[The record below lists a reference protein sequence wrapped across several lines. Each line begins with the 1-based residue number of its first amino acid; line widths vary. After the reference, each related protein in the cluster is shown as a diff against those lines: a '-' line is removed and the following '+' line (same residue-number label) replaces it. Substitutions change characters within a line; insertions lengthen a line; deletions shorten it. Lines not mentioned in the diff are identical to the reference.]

1 MIQIHPSRAKALK
14 QLDTFVENNLA
25 LYARDRNFD
34 FGPDKRSNTS
44 CLSPYVTHGVLSEK
58 EIIKEAI
65 KKFPFSKIEKF
76 IQEVL
81 WRTYWKGWL
90 ERRPSLWTDF
100 VNDLENLK
108 KDFQNNKILKN
119 AINGNTDIECFNDW
133 VNELK
138 KTGYLHNHARMWF
151 SSIWIFT
158 LDLPWQLGA
167 EFFMKHLKDGDPASN
182 TLSWR
187 WTAGLQTK
195 GKNYVAQE
203 WNIKK
208 FTNQRYEKVKLNE
221 NATPIV
227 SDKEYIQ
234 INPEF
239 DNSEI
244 TEDQTLLIFDNQLCF
259 EESDF
264 KNYKFKKIILIKNTN
279 LTRSIE
285 LDECLVKFK
294 SDLIADQQTRLQDKF
309 EVEIRDISYLKNF
322 DLFNAI
328 ALYPGIG
335 ENFDFLNENK
345 INLKFLYRE
354 FDQITNQYCNK
365 GFFNF
370 KKFIP
375 KILVFNKLGI

>member
-1 MIQIHPSRAKALK
+1 MIQIYPSRIKALE
-14 QLDTFVENNLA
+14 QLNSFVENNLI

-34 FGPDKRSNTS
+34 FGPDKRTNTS
-44 CLSPYVTHGVLSEK
+44 CLSPYVTHGVLNEK
-58 EIIKEAI
+58 EIIKI
-65 KKFPFSKIEKF
+65 SLKKFPFSKIEKF

-108 KDFQNNKILKN
+108 KDFQNNKNLKN
-119 AINGNTDIECFNDW
+119 AINGNTDIECLNHW

-264 KNYKFKKIILIKNTN
+264 KNYKFKKIILIKNSN

-309 EVEIRDISYLKNF
+309 EVEIKDISYLKNF
-322 DLFNAI
+322 DLSSVI
-328 ALYPGIG
+328 ALYPGVG
-335 ENFDFLNENK
+335 ENLDFLNENK
-345 INLKFLYRE
+345 ISLKFLYRE
-354 FDQITNQYCNK
+354 FDQMTNQYCNK

-375 KILVFNKLGI
+375 KIISQFE

>member
-1 MIQIHPSRAKALK
+1 MIQIYPSRIKALE
-14 QLDTFVENNLA
+14 QLNSFVENNLV

-34 FGPDKRSNTS
+34 FGPDKRTNTS
-44 CLSPYVTHGVLSEK
+44 CLSPYVTHGVLNEK
-58 EIIKEAI
+58 EIIKI
-65 KKFPFSKIEKF
+65 SLKKFPFSKIEKF

-108 KDFQNNKILKN
+108 KDFQNNKNLKN
-119 AINGNTDIECFNDW
+119 AINGNTDIECLNHW

-227 SDKEYIQ
+227 SDKEYVQ

-264 KNYKFKKIILIKNTN
+264 KNYKFKKIILIKNSN

-309 EVEIRDISYLKNF
+309 EVEIKDISYLKNF
-322 DLFNAI
+322 DLSSVI
-328 ALYPGIG
+328 ALYPGVG
-335 ENFDFLNENK
+335 ENLDFLNENK
-345 INLKFLYRE
+345 ISLKYLYRE
-354 FDQITNQYCNK
+354 FDQMTNQYCNK

-375 KILVFNKLGI
+375 KIISQFQ

>member
-44 CLSPYVTHGVLSEK
+44 CLSPYVTHGVLNEK
-58 EIIKEAI
+58 EIIKI
-65 KKFPFSKIEKF
+65 SLKKFPFSKIEKF

-375 KILVFNKLGI
+375 KILSKLDEL

>member
-14 QLDTFVENNLA
+14 QLDPFVENNLA

-76 IQEVL
+76 IQEVF

-309 EVEIRDISYLKNF
+309 EVEIKDISYLKNF
-322 DLFNAI
+322 DLSNII
-328 ALYPGIG
+328 ALYPGVG
-335 ENFDFLNENK
+335 ESLDLLNENR
-345 INLKFLYRE
+345 ISLKFLYRE
-354 FDQITNQYCNK
+354 FDQMTNQYCNK

-375 KILVFNKLGI
+375 KIISQFGQL

>member
-1 MIQIHPSRAKALK
+1 MIQIYPSRIKALE
-14 QLDTFVENNLA
+14 QLNSFVENNLV

-34 FGPDKRSNTS
+34 FGPDKRTNTS
-44 CLSPYVTHGVLSEK
+44 CLSPYVTHGVLNEK
-58 EIIKEAI
+58 EIIKI
-65 KKFPFSKIEKF
+65 SLKKFPFSKIEKF

-108 KDFQNNKILKN
+108 KDFQNNKNLKN
-119 AINGNTDIECFNDW
+119 AINGNTDIECLNHW

-264 KNYKFKKIILIKNTN
+264 KNYKFKKIILIKNSN

-309 EVEIRDISYLKNF
+309 EVEIKDISYLKNF
-322 DLFNAI
+322 DLSSVI
-328 ALYPGIG
+328 ALYPGVG
-335 ENFDFLNENK
+335 ENLDFLNENK
-345 INLKFLYRE
+345 ISLKYLYRE
-354 FDQITNQYCNK
+354 FDQMTNQYCNK

-375 KILVFNKLGI
+375 KIISQFQ

>member
-76 IQEVL
+76 IQEVF

>member
-76 IQEVL
+76 IQEVF

-138 KTGYLHNHARMWF
+138 KTGYLHNHTRMWF

-309 EVEIRDISYLKNF
+309 EVEIKDISYLKNF
-322 DLFNAI
+322 DLSNII
-328 ALYPGIG
+328 ALYPGVG
-335 ENFDFLNENK
+335 ESLDLLNENR
-345 INLKFLYRE
+345 ISLKFLYRE
-354 FDQITNQYCNK
+354 FDQMTNQYCNK

-375 KILVFNKLGI
+375 KIISQFGQL

>member
-76 IQEVL
+76 IQEVF

-239 DNSEI
+239 NNGETKD
-244 TEDQTLLIFDNQLCF
+244 DQTLIIFDNQLCF

-375 KILVFNKLGI
+375 KILSKLDEL

>member
-1 MIQIHPSRAKALK
+1 MINFHPSRTKALE
-14 QLDTFVENNLA
+14 QLNSFVENHLS

-34 FGPDKRSNTS
+34 FGPDKRTNTS
-44 CLSPYVTHGVLSEK
+44 CLSPYVTHGILSEK
-58 EIIKEAI
+58 EIIKKVI
-65 KKFPFSKIEKF
+65 KKFSFSKTEKF
-76 IQEVL
+76 IQEVF
-81 WRTYWKGWL
+81 WRNYWKGWL

-100 VNDLENLK
+100 INDLENLK
-108 KDFQNNKILKN
+108 IDFHNNKIFKN
-119 AINGNTDIECFNDW
+119 AVNGNTDIECFNDW

-167 EFFMKHLKDGDPASN
+167 EFFMKYLKDGDPASN

-239 DNSEI
+239 INGEIIDN
-244 TEDQTLLIFDNQLCF
+244 QTLLIFDNQLCF

-264 KNYKFKKIILIKNTN
+264 QNLKFKKIMLIQNTN

-285 LDECLVKFK
+285 LDENLIKFK
-294 SDLIADQQTRLQDKF
+294 SDLICDQKARLQNNY
-309 EVEIRDISYLKNF
+309 EVEVKDISYLRNL
-322 DLFNAI
+322 DLSNAI
-328 ALYPGIG
+328 ALYPSIG
-335 ENFDFLNENK
+335 ENLDFLNENK

-354 FDQITNQYCNK
+354 FDQMTNKYCNK

-375 KILVFNKLGI
+375 KIISQLE

>member
-44 CLSPYVTHGVLSEK
+44 CLSPYVTHGVLNEK
-58 EIIKEAI
+58 EIIKI
-65 KKFPFSKIEKF
+65 SLKKFPFSKIEKF

-309 EVEIRDISYLKNF
+309 EVEIKDISYLKNF

-375 KILVFNKLGI
+375 KILSKLDEL

>member
-1 MIQIHPSRAKALK
+1 MIQIYPSRTKALE
-14 QLDTFVENNLA
+14 QLNSFVENNLV

-34 FGPDKRSNTS
+34 FGPDKRTNTS
-44 CLSPYVTHGVLSEK
+44 CLSPYVTHGVLNEK
-58 EIIKEAI
+58 EIIKI
-65 KKFPFSKIEKF
+65 SLKKFPFSKIEKF

-108 KDFQNNKILKN
+108 KDFQNNKNLKN

-227 SDKEYIQ
+227 SDKEYVQ

-264 KNYKFKKIILIKNTN
+264 KNYKFKKIILIKNSN

-309 EVEIRDISYLKNF
+309 EVEIKDISYLKNF
-322 DLFNAI
+322 DLSSVI
-328 ALYPGIG
+328 ALYPGVG
-335 ENFDFLNENK
+335 ENLDFLNENK
-345 INLKFLYRE
+345 ISLKFLYRE
-354 FDQITNQYCNK
+354 FDQMTNQYCNK

-375 KILVFNKLGI
+375 KIISQFE

>member
-1 MIQIHPSRAKALK
+1 MIQIYPSRTKALE
-14 QLDTFVENNLA
+14 QLNSFVENNLV
-25 LYARDRNFD
+25 LYARDLNFD
-34 FGPDKRSNTS
+34 FVPDKRTNTS
-44 CLSPYVTHGVLSEK
+44 CLSPYVTYGVLNEK
-58 EIIKEAI
+58 EIIKI
-65 KKFPFSKIEKF
+65 SLKKFPFSKIEKF

-108 KDFQNNKILKN
+108 KDFQNNKNLKN
-119 AINGNTDIECFNDW
+119 AINGNTDIECLNHW

-264 KNYKFKKIILIKNTN
+264 KNYKFKKIILIKNSN

-309 EVEIRDISYLKNF
+309 EVEIKDISYLKNF
-322 DLFNAI
+322 DLSSVI
-328 ALYPGIG
+328 ALYPGVG
-335 ENFDFLNENK
+335 ENLDFLNENK
-345 INLKFLYRE
+345 ISLKFLYRE
-354 FDQITNQYCNK
+354 FDQMTNQYCNK

-375 KILVFNKLGI
+375 KIISQFQ

>member
-1 MIQIHPSRAKALK
+1 MIQIYPSRTKALE
-14 QLDTFVENNLA
+14 QLNSFVENNLV

-34 FGPDKRSNTS
+34 FGPDKRTNTS
-44 CLSPYVTHGVLSEK
+44 CLSPYVTHGVLNEK
-58 EIIKEAI
+58 EIIKI
-65 KKFPFSKIEKF
+65 SLKKFPFSKIEKF

-108 KDFQNNKILKN
+108 KDFQNNKNLKN

-138 KTGYLHNHARMWF
+138 KTGYLHNHTRMWF

-264 KNYKFKKIILIKNTN
+264 KNYKFKKIILIKNSN

-309 EVEIRDISYLKNF
+309 EVEIKDISYLKNF
-322 DLFNAI
+322 DLSSVI
-328 ALYPGIG
+328 ALYPGVG
-335 ENFDFLNENK
+335 ENLDFLNENK
-345 INLKFLYRE
+345 ISLKFLYRE
-354 FDQITNQYCNK
+354 FDQMTNQYCNK

-375 KILVFNKLGI
+375 KIISQFE

>member
-1 MIQIHPSRAKALK
+1 MINFHPSRTKALE
-14 QLDTFVENNLA
+14 QLNSFVDNNLA

-34 FGPDKRSNTS
+34 FGPDKRTNTS

-58 EIIKEAI
+58 EVIQKAI

-76 IQEVL
+76 VQEVL

-100 VNDLENLK
+100 INDLKNLK

-119 AINGNTDIECFNDW
+119 AINGNTNIECFNDW
-133 VNELK
+133 VIELK
-138 KTGYLHNHARMWF
+138 KTGYLHNHTRMWF

-167 EFFMKHLKDGDPASN
+167 EFFMKYLRDGDPASN

-208 FTNQRYEKVKLNE
+208 FTNQRYEKIKLNE
-221 NATPIV
+221 NAIPLV
-227 SDKEYIQ
+227 SDKEYVQ

-239 DNSEI
+239 NNGETKD
-244 TEDQTLLIFDNQLCF
+244 DQILFIFDNQLCF

-264 KNYKFKKIILIKNTN
+264 KNYKFKKIILIQNTN

-294 SDLIADQQTRLQDKF
+294 SDLISDQQTRLQDKF
-309 EVEIRDISYLKNF
+309 EVEIKEISYLKNF
-322 DLFNAI
+322 DLSNVI
-328 ALYPGIG
+328 ALYPGI
-335 ENFDFLNENK
+335 
-345 INLKFLYRE
+345 
-354 FDQITNQYCNK
+354 
-365 GFFNF
+365 
-370 KKFIP
+370 
-375 KILVFNKLGI
+375 

>member
-1 MIQIHPSRAKALK
+1 MINFHPSRTKALE
-14 QLDTFVENNLA
+14 QLNFFVEKHLSF
-25 LYARDRNFD
+25 YARDRNFD
-34 FGPDKRSNTS
+34 FGPDKRTNTS

-58 EIIKEAI
+58 EIIKKVI
-65 KKFPFSKIEKF
+65 KKFSFSKIEKF

-90 ERRPSLWTDF
+90 ERRPSLWTEF
-100 VNDLENLK
+100 INDLEILK
-108 KDFQNNKILKN
+108 KEFQNNKIFKN
-119 AINGNTDIECFNDW
+119 AINGNTDIDCFNDW
-133 VNELK
+133 VSELK
-138 KTGYLHNHARMWF
+138 KTGYLHNHTRMWF
-151 SSIWIFT
+151 SSVWIFT

-167 EFFMKHLKDGDPASN
+167 EFFMKYLKDGDPASN

-221 NATPIV
+221 NAVPIV

-239 DNSEI
+239 NNGEI
-244 TEDQTLLIFDNQLCF
+244 IDDQTLLIFDNQLCF

-264 KNYKFKKIILIKNTN
+264 KNLKFKKIMLIQNTN

-285 LDECLVKFK
+285 LDENLIKFK
-294 SDLIADQQTRLQDKF
+294 SDLICDQQARLQNNF
-309 EVEIRDISYLKNF
+309 EVEVKDISYLRNL
-322 DLFNAI
+322 DLSNVI
-328 ALYPGIG
+328 ALYPGVG
-335 ENFDFLNENK
+335 ENLDFLNENK
-345 INLKFLYRE
+345 ISLKFLYRE
-354 FDQITNQYCNK
+354 FDQMTNQYCNK

-375 KILVFNKLGI
+375 KIISQFE

>member
-76 IQEVL
+76 IQEVF

-328 ALYPGIG
+328 ALYPGIV

-375 KILVFNKLGI
+375 KILSKLDEL

>member
-239 DNSEI
+239 NNGETKD
-244 TEDQTLLIFDNQLCF
+244 DQTLIIFDNQLCF

-375 KILVFNKLGI
+375 KILSKLDEL

>member
-1 MIQIHPSRAKALK
+1 MIQIYPSRIKALE
-14 QLDTFVENNLA
+14 QLNSFVENNLI

-34 FGPDKRSNTS
+34 FGPDKRTNTS
-44 CLSPYVTHGVLSEK
+44 CLSPYVTHGVLNEK
-58 EIIKEAI
+58 EIIKI
-65 KKFPFSKIEKF
+65 SLKKFPFSKIEKF

-108 KDFQNNKILKN
+108 KDFQNNKNLKN

-264 KNYKFKKIILIKNTN
+264 KNYKFKKIILIKNSN

-309 EVEIRDISYLKNF
+309 EVEIKDISYLKNF
-322 DLFNAI
+322 DLSSVI
-328 ALYPGIG
+328 ALYPGVG
-335 ENFDFLNENK
+335 ENLDFLNENK
-345 INLKFLYRE
+345 ISLKYLYRE
-354 FDQITNQYCNK
+354 FDQMTNQYCNK

-375 KILVFNKLGI
+375 KIISQFQ

>member
-375 KILVFNKLGI
+375 KILSKLDEL

>member
-1 MIQIHPSRAKALK
+1 MIQIYPSRTKALE
-14 QLDTFVENNLA
+14 QLNSFVENNLV

-34 FGPDKRSNTS
+34 FGPDKRTNTS
-44 CLSPYVTHGVLSEK
+44 CLSPYVTHGVLNEK
-58 EIIKEAI
+58 EIIKI
-65 KKFPFSKIEKF
+65 SLKKFPFSKIEKF

-108 KDFQNNKILKN
+108 KDFQNNKNLKN
-119 AINGNTDIECFNDW
+119 AINGNTDIECLNHW

-264 KNYKFKKIILIKNTN
+264 KNYKFKKIILIKNSN

-309 EVEIRDISYLKNF
+309 EVEIKDISYLKNF
-322 DLFNAI
+322 DLSSVI
-328 ALYPGIG
+328 ALYPGVG
-335 ENFDFLNENK
+335 ENLDFLNENK
-345 INLKFLYRE
+345 ISLKYLYRE
-354 FDQITNQYCNK
+354 FDQMTNQYCNK

-375 KILVFNKLGI
+375 KIISQFQ

>member
-1 MIQIHPSRAKALK
+1 MIQIYPSRIKALE
-14 QLDTFVENNLA
+14 QLNSFVENNLV
-25 LYARDRNFD
+25 LYSRDRNFD
-34 FGPDKRSNTS
+34 FGPDKRTNTS
-44 CLSPYVTHGVLSEK
+44 CLSPYVTHGVLNEK
-58 EIIKEAI
+58 EIIKI
-65 KKFPFSKIEKF
+65 SLKKFPFSKIEKF

-108 KDFQNNKILKN
+108 KDFQNNKNLKN
-119 AINGNTDIECFNDW
+119 AINGNTDIECFNHW

-239 DNSEI
+239 NNGETKD
-244 TEDQTLLIFDNQLCF
+244 DQTLIIFDNQLCF

>member
-239 DNSEI
+239 NNGETKD
-244 TEDQTLLIFDNQLCF
+244 DQTLIIFDNQLCF

>member
-1 MIQIHPSRAKALK
+1 MS
-14 QLDTFVENNLA
+14 
-25 LYARDRNFD
+25 
-34 FGPDKRSNTS
+34 
-44 CLSPYVTHGVLSEK
+44 
-58 EIIKEAI
+58 
-65 KKFPFSKIEKF
+65 
-76 IQEVL
+76 
-81 WRTYWKGWL
+81 
-90 ERRPSLWTDF
+90 
-100 VNDLENLK
+100 
-108 KDFQNNKILKN
+108 
-119 AINGNTDIECFNDW
+119 
-133 VNELK
+133 ELK
-138 KTGYLHNHARMWF
+138 KTGYLHNHTRMWF

-167 EFFMKHLKDGDPASN
+167 EFFMKYLKDGDPASN

-208 FTNQRYEKVKLNE
+208 FTNQRYEKIKLNE
-221 NATPIV
+221 NAIPLV
-227 SDKEYIQ
+227 SDKEYVQ

-239 DNSEI
+239 NNGETKD
-244 TEDQTLLIFDNQLCF
+244 DQTLLIFDNQLCF

-264 KNYKFKKIILIKNTN
+264 KNYKFKKIMLIQNTN

-309 EVEIRDISYLKNF
+309 EVEIKDISYLKNF
-322 DLFNAI
+322 DLSNVI

-335 ENFDFLNENK
+335 ENLDFLNENN
-345 INLKFLYRE
+345 INLKYLYRK
-354 FDQITNQYCNK
+354 FDQMTNQYCNK

-375 KILVFNKLGI
+375 KILSKLDVL

>member
-1 MIQIHPSRAKALK
+1 MIQIYPSRIKALE
-14 QLDTFVENNLA
+14 QLNSFVENNLV
-25 LYARDRNFD
+25 LYSRDRNFD
-34 FGPDKRSNTS
+34 FGPDKRTNTS
-44 CLSPYVTHGVLSEK
+44 CLSPYVTHGVLNEK
-58 EIIKEAI
+58 EIIKI
-65 KKFPFSKIEKF
+65 SLKKFPFSKIEKF

-108 KDFQNNKILKN
+108 KDFQNNKNLKN
-119 AINGNTDIECFNDW
+119 AINGNTDIECFNHW

-239 DNSEI
+239 NNGETKD
-244 TEDQTLLIFDNQLCF
+244 DQTLIIFDNQLCF

-375 KILVFNKLGI
+375 KILSKLDEL

>member
-239 DNSEI
+239 DNSE
-244 TEDQTLLIFDNQLCF
+244 TKDDQTLIIFDNQLCF

-365 GFFNF
+365 GLFNF

-375 KILVFNKLGI
+375 KILSKLDEL

>member
-1 MIQIHPSRAKALK
+1 MINFHPSRTKALE
-14 QLDTFVENNLA
+14 QLNFFVEKHLSF
-25 LYARDRNFD
+25 YARDRNFD
-34 FGPDKRSNTS
+34 FGPDKRTNTS

-58 EIIKEAI
+58 EIIKKVI
-65 KKFPFSKIEKF
+65 KKFSFSKIEKF

-90 ERRPSLWTDF
+90 ERRPSLWTEF
-100 VNDLENLK
+100 INDLEILK
-108 KDFQNNKILKN
+108 KEFQNNKIFKN
-119 AINGNTDIECFNDW
+119 AINGNTDIDCFNDW
-133 VNELK
+133 VSELK
-138 KTGYLHNHARMWF
+138 KTGYLHNHTRMWF
-151 SSIWIFT
+151 SSVWIFT

-167 EFFMKHLKDGDPASN
+167 EFFMKYLKDGDPASN

-221 NATPIV
+221 NAVPIV

-239 DNSEI
+239 NNGEI
-244 TEDQTLLIFDNQLCF
+244 IDDQTLLIFDNQLCF

-264 KNYKFKKIILIKNTN
+264 KNLKFKKIMLIQNTN

-285 LDECLVKFK
+285 LDENLIKFK
-294 SDLIADQQTRLQDKF
+294 SDLICDQQARLQNNF
-309 EVEIRDISYLKNF
+309 EVEVKDISYLRNL
-322 DLFNAI
+322 DLSNVI

-335 ENFDFLNENK
+335 ENLDFLNENK

-354 FDQITNQYCNK
+354 FDQMTNKYCNK

-375 KILVFNKLGI
+375 KIISSLTE

>member
-1 MIQIHPSRAKALK
+1 MINFHPSRTKALE
-14 QLDTFVENNLA
+14 QLNSFVENHLS

-34 FGPDKRSNTS
+34 FGPDKRTNTS
-44 CLSPYVTHGVLSEK
+44 CLSPYVTHGILSEK
-58 EIIKEAI
+58 EIIKKVI
-65 KKFPFSKIEKF
+65 KKFSFSKTEKF
-76 IQEVL
+76 IQEVF
-81 WRTYWKGWL
+81 WRNYWKGWL

-100 VNDLENLK
+100 INDLENLK
-108 KDFQNNKILKN
+108 IDFHNNKIFKN
-119 AINGNTDIECFNDW
+119 AVNGNTDIECFNDW

-167 EFFMKHLKDGDPASN
+167 EFFMKYLKDGDPASN

-227 SDKEYIQ
+227 SDKEYTQ

-239 DNSEI
+239 INGEIIDN
-244 TEDQTLLIFDNQLCF
+244 QTLLIFDNQLCF

-264 KNYKFKKIILIKNTN
+264 QNLKFKKIMLIQNTN

-285 LDECLVKFK
+285 LDENLIKFK
-294 SDLIADQQTRLQDKF
+294 SDLICDQKARLQNNY
-309 EVEIRDISYLKNF
+309 EVEVKDISYLRNL
-322 DLFNAI
+322 DLSNAI
-328 ALYPGIG
+328 ALYPSIG
-335 ENFDFLNENK
+335 ENLDFLNENK

-354 FDQITNQYCNK
+354 FDQMTNKYCNK

-375 KILVFNKLGI
+375 KIISQLE

>member
-76 IQEVL
+76 IQEVF

-108 KDFQNNKILKN
+108 KDFQNNKNLKN
-119 AINGNTDIECFNDW
+119 AINGNTDIECFNHW

-375 KILVFNKLGI
+375 KILSKLDEL

>member
-76 IQEVL
+76 IQEVF

-158 LDLPWQLGA
+158 LDLPGQLGA

-375 KILVFNKLGI
+375 KILSKLDEL